1 MHWAAVER
9 KGFFLSQNYLTIE
22 CQVVT
27 SGALKAP
34 AASLSYGKCEDENFI
49 LKQVLVSC
57 PSLASAEPNTHFP
70 QCSTGM
76 ATPEQ
81 LPARWKM
88 TWETTEH
95 LEFRNSKAV
104 RKITIGSLSSSPAQ
118 SFRRALPPIPL
129 VCSQSPGREHKTLDA
144 PMHFLFSSFP
154 SKSSSFGE
162 LRVTMNIIKWRKR
175 QERVH
180 KGACSHRGKRHT
192 AKLPLSFYYSHRDI
206 SCWTGFSIHVLRG
219 GIIIIIIIRQIDEI
233 D

>member
-1 MHWAAVER
+1 MHWAAAER

-57 PSLASAEPNTHFP
+57 PWQVLNLIHIFPSVSLAWP
-70 QCSTGM
+70 
-76 ATPEQ
+76 
-81 LPARWKM
+81 
-88 TWETTEH
+88 
-95 LEFRNSKAV
+95 
-104 RKITIGSLSSSPAQ
+104 SLSSCMQGERWHGKPQSTWSLGTARPSGRAPLVPYPAAQPSP
-118 SFRRALPPIPL
+118 SGEPSLPPHLSAHSPL
-129 VCSQSPGREHKTLDA
+129 VENTRLWVLPCTSCFPH
-144 PMHFLFSSFP
+144 FP
-154 SKSSSFGE
+154 SKSNSFGE

-192 AKLPLSFYYSHRDI
+192 AKLPLSFYCS
-206 SCWTGFSIHVLRG
+206 L
-219 GIIIIIIIRQIDEI
+219 
-233 D
+233 